1 VQNLL
6 QRDEI
11 EFESYSGV
19 HKGRIFICFETEK
32 DVGYEFLA
40 ARVAIGNAETI
51 VFGHFYSQIKCFF

>member
-32 DVGYEFLA
+32 DVGYKFLA
-40 ARVAIGNAETI
+40 ARVAIGNTETI
-51 VFGHFYSQIKCFF
+51 VFGHF